1 MVTGGGCDRI
11 VILSGQGFD
20 CVIDFS
26 NGLDKIVL
34 GGIRFGQLS
43 IQHRNNDVLISLGTE
58 RLLLLQNTNVGDIG
72 EADFA

>member
-1 MVTGGGCDRI
+1 MT
-11 VILSGQGFD
+11 
-20 CVIDFS
+20 DFS

-34 GGIRFGQLS
+34 GGIRFRQLS

-58 RLLLLQNTNVGDIG
+58 RLLLLQNTNVGDIN